1 MAQNE
6 WIQSFRIQSPFLS
19 PQDTLLYI
27 SNILINNMPRGLVF
41 LGMKQNQTVLAPHT
55 RLSSSSDNKI
65 FRKYCQESWEQSER
79 YTFHVLSRGQPHP
92 PEAILKRSTIHIE
105 IKMYRHNVEWK
116 LDWTQTCWKGWGGV
130 LRSIKKCLF
139 VYPLPVQRTG
149 KETPGSC
156 SMSAMEGFPCWLCCI
171 SKLLK

>member
-92 PEAILKRSTIHIE
+92 RKPFWNAARYILKLKCTDTMWNGNWIGFKLAE
-105 IKMYRHNVEWK
+105 KVE
-116 LDWTQTCWKGWGGV
+116 GEF
-130 LRSIKKCLF
+130 LRCIKKCLF